1 MFLTILTFLSAI
13 AISLIAAGYSILG
26 LATLFAGAA
35 VPIIAMGSALE
46 VGKLVAA
53 SWLYHNWRSDIPRAL
68 KAYLFSAIIILIFI
82 TSIGIFGFLSK
93 AHLDQVKPTAGNT
106 EQIALIDKQIKQE
119 EMIIERAERTL
130 NQLDKALD
138 VYIDKEYVS
147 RGLKERKK
155 QKEERDLLNKSI
167 DEAMDK
173 IADLNNSKSSITIE
187 QLKLEADV
195 GPLKYVAEL
204 IYGDNAKDHFDS
216 AVRIIILIL
225 IFVFDPLA
233 VLLLIAAN
241 ISLRQWRMK
250 RNLGKELKKQ
260 NLESR
265 LGLAQQ
271 RIKKYKER
279 QKDFRKILGK
289 EISEL
294 DPDEIKVKLN
304 QIYDWNDK
312 KQCLTTTIESDIIYT
327 MITIDDIK
335 RLNLP
340 KLTPDQI
347 RRISNAENTC
357 KNATTNWAKNYWFN
371 VFKKLC
377 TDYNCMDYFRK
388 VIH

>member
-1 MFLTILTFLSAI
+1 MFLTLITFISAI
-13 AISLIAAGYSILG
+13 SISLIAAGYSILG
-26 LATLFAGAA
+26 LATLFAGAY

-53 SWLYHNWRSDIPRAL
+53 SWLYHNWRSNIPKSL
-68 KAYLFSAIIILIFI
+68 KAYLFTSIIVLIFI

-106 EQIALIDKQIKQE
+106 EQIALIDKKIKQQQ
-119 EMIIERAERTL
+119 MIIDRAEKTL

-147 RGLKERKK
+147 RGLKERNK

-167 DEAMDK
+167 DEAMAK
-173 IADLNNSKSSITIE
+173 IADLNNSKSSINIE

-241 ISLRQWRMK
+241 ISLNQWRDK
-250 RNLGKELKKQ
+250 RDEAKTDTMDRALKRIEVLENRNKRLKIYKDLTKEFGD
-260 NLESR
+260 N
-265 LGLAQQ
+265 
-271 RIKKYKER
+271 
-279 QKDFRKILGK
+279 
-289 EISEL
+289 
-294 DPDEIKVKLN
+294 PDEIKLKLS
-304 QIYDWNDK
+304 QIYDWNNDK
-312 KQCLTTTIESDIIYT
+312 
-327 MITIDDIK
+327 
-335 RLNLP
+335 N
-340 KLTPDQI
+340 
-347 RRISNAENTC
+347 
-357 KNATTNWAKNYWFN
+357 
-371 VFKKLC
+371 
-377 TDYNCMDYFRK
+377 
-388 VIH
+388 

>member
-1 MFLTILTFLSAI
+1 MFLTILTFISAI

-53 SWLYHNWRSDIPRAL
+53 SWLYHNWRRNIPKSL
-68 KAYLFSAIIILIFI
+68 KAYLFTSIIVLIFI
-82 TSIGIFGFLSK
+82 TSVGIFGFLSK

-106 EQIALIDKQIKQE
+106 EQIALIDKKIRQE
-119 EMIIERAERTL
+119 EKIIERAEKTL
-130 NQLDKALD
+130 AQLDKALD

-147 RGLKERKK
+147 RGLKERNK

-167 DEAMDK
+167 DEAMAK
-173 IADLNNSKSSITIE
+173 IADLNNSKSSINIE

-241 ISLRQWRMK
+241 ISLNQWRDK
-250 RNLGKELKKQ
+250 RDEKKTDTMEKALRRIEVLEGRNKRLKIYKDLTKEFGD
-260 NLESR
+260 N
-265 LGLAQQ
+265 
-271 RIKKYKER
+271 
-279 QKDFRKILGK
+279 
-289 EISEL
+289 
-294 DPDEIKVKLN
+294 PDEIKLKLN
-304 QIYDWNDK
+304 QIYDWNNDK
-312 KQCLTTTIESDIIYT
+312 
-327 MITIDDIK
+327 
-335 RLNLP
+335 N
-340 KLTPDQI
+340 
-347 RRISNAENTC
+347 
-357 KNATTNWAKNYWFN
+357 
-371 VFKKLC
+371 
-377 TDYNCMDYFRK
+377 
-388 VIH
+388 